1 MSLAGSDYLTTG
13 QVAKLVGVAM
23 GTASGWVDSGKLPG
37 FRLPT
42 GRGAN
47 FHRGDRRVA
56 RSDLIAFLEGI
67 RHPASDRVRG
77 CRLVLACGLTPAVP
91 EGWEA
96 ETAECPAAAGSAFA
110 RLCPAAVVIDVG
122 AWGPAVALPL
132 AAWLLGRESP
142 PRVLLVSTEDVSPA
156 ELVSRVPGAAAAAG
170 PLMDK
175 ALAVWLEGR

>member
-1 MSLAGSDYLTTG
+1 MRTAAG
-13 QVAKLVGVAM
+13 
-23 GTASGWVDSGKLPG
+23 WIDSGKLAG

-42 GRGAN
+42 GRGTDAYK
-47 FHRGDRRVA
+47 GDRRCS
-56 RSDLIAFLEGI
+56 RTDLIAFLEGI
-67 RHPASDRVRG
+67 RHPASNAVRG
-77 CRLVLACGLTPAVP
+77 SRLVLVCGTAPSVP